1 MALESM
7 MAATNRRRSPQSGHS
22 STSMSRPRRMS
33 SAQVRLY
40 EAPTFLGLLAD
51 GSLSTLAGPKTTT
64 TARHQDS
71 CRCSPL
77 RFQRVSGRSPW
88 SGVANGVDMLAAATL
103 GACVTLLSPR
113 PPPRISRRR

>member
-1 MALESM
+1 M
-7 MAATNRRRSPQSGHS
+7 MAATNRRRSLQSGHS

-40 EAPTFLGLLAD
+40 EPATFLGLLAD
-51 GSLSTLAGPKTTT
+51 GSLSTLAGPKTTI

-88 SGVANGVDMLAAATL
+88 SEEATGDGTLAAAAL
-103 GACVTLLSPR
+103 GACVD
-113 PPPRISRRR
+113 